1 MSCLFFKA
9 NDFNSWTAWSSYSPC
24 DSRFYKKLKMLH
36 ADKDFVMEGPQAL
49 LDGNQMDMELKQ
61 YM

>member
-1 MSCLFFKA
+1 
-9 NDFNSWTAWSSYSPC
+9 
-24 DSRFYKKLKMLH
+24 MLH